1 MKLVIYYYYLNGIG
15 FRRYFLVLSRKSLR
29 WERIFMVILGWEI
42 VVGLR
47 VIVIL
52 KEVIICFRG
61 KDYRG
66 DFLG

>member
-1 MKLVIYYYYLNGIG
+1 
-15 FRRYFLVLSRKSLR
+15 
-29 WERIFMVILGWEI
+29 MVILGWEI